1 MTRSWC
7 DDDSDGDEI
16 LMMYWLWLMR
26 PGWGDGN
33 RITMWWLMMV
43 MRLWRGDDCIMWW
56 RSWCNHETMYMMTR
70 SWCDE
75 EWWDHDVVV
84 MMVWPQCGG
93 DWWCND
99 NIIVMIC
106 DVYSDRCD
114 DVDVIAM
121 LWWHWYDYSV
131 VWNMCS
137 DTGWI
142 LIWYSDGNEIMMLWW
157 WHRSTSSE

>member
-43 MRLWRGDDCIMWW
+43 MRLWRGDDCIMW
-56 RSWCNHETMYMMTR
+56 CNHETMYMMTR
-70 SWCDE
+70 SRCDE

-99 NIIVMIC
+99 NTIVMIC

-114 DVDVIAM
+114 DVDVIVM
-121 LWWHWYDYSV
+121 WWWRWYDYSV
-131 VWNMCS
+131 VAILFGS
-137 DTGWI
+137 QYDTVMVMRSWCCGDDI
-142 LIWYSDGNEIMMLWW
+142 VVP
-157 WHRSTSSE
+157 HRNNINR